1 MCLPCKAALG
11 FTGLSFL
18 EGPSKDCTKLPKATK
33 QNWLPARVCSSWLF
47 VLRSRPCS
55 PEGGVKTPA
64 VKPCIVYIIV
74 LLCSVGSKQC
84 QQLTGFSPIGYCT
97 QLLADLWNYIF
108 FLIMIGYWIFFD
120 GDDGAVDVGIPR
132 FQPMPGSSP
141 WASGHRCGF
150 WGPHIIDVGY
160 KLHAG
165 YQPFTDL
172 HHFTSISQ
180 LKV

>member
-18 EGPSKDCTKLPKATK
+18 EGRPLKDCTKLTKATK

-97 QLLADLWNYIF
+97 QLLADLWNYTISVF
-108 FLIMIGYWIFFD
+108 WSRIVRG
-120 GDDGAVDVGIPR
+120 
-132 FQPMPGSSP
+132 
-141 WASGHRCGF
+141 GF
-150 WGPHIIDVGY
+150 RLTLSLSQYVYTHIYI
-160 KLHAG
+160 LHT
-165 YQPFTDL
+165 YIICTHIYIYTYTYTYICL
-172 HHFTSISQ
+172 
-180 LKV
+180 